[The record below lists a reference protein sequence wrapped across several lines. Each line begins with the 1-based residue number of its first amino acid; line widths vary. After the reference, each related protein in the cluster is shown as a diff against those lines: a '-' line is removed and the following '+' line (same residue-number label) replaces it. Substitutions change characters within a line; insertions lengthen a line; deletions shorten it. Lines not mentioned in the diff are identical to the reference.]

1 MQVQE
6 GRTVLAVGLA
16 LLEEEGGVA
25 ERAAALRAAE
35 ALGVPLL
42 AERVQAVLQRV
53 SYTRLYSLRSRCD
66 KSERR

>member
-1 MQVQE
+1 MQVQQ

-42 AERVQAVLQRV
+42 AQRVQAVLQRV
-53 SYTRLYSLRSRCD
+53 SYTRLYSLRSR
-66 KSERR
+66 